1 MDKKELGKFGER
13 MAAEY
18 LVLNGY
24 QIVAQNFKCRLGEV
38 DIIGKKDNKIVFFE
52 VKTRTSDQFGLPRE
66 AITETKKDHIRKVA
80 AVYMMWEKVTNYEVA
95 FDVIEVYCNHIENA
109 F

>member
-1 MDKKELGKFGER
+1 MNTKELGRFGEK

-18 LVLNGY
+18 LKLNGY
-24 QIVAQNFKCRLGEV
+24 EIVAQNFSCRIGET
-38 DIIGKKDNKIVFFE
+38 DIIAKKNNRIVFFE
-52 VKTRTSDQFGLPRE
+52 VKFRTTDQFGLPRE
-66 AITETKKDHIRKVA
+66 AIDKNKIEHIRKAA
-80 AVYMMWEKVTNYEVA
+80 AVYMMWEKVTNYDVG